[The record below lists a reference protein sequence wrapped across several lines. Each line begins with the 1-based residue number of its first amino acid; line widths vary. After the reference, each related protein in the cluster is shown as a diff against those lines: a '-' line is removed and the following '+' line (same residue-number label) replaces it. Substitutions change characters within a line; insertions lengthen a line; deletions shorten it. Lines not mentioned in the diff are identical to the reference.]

1 MLRSGKGRE
10 TASEL
15 FWCLAIEEIRGFAK
29 QTAGFLPKKSS
40 ARRLTHFST
49 GVAYIFPND

>member
-15 FWCLAIEEIRGFAK
+15 FWRLAIEEIRGFAK